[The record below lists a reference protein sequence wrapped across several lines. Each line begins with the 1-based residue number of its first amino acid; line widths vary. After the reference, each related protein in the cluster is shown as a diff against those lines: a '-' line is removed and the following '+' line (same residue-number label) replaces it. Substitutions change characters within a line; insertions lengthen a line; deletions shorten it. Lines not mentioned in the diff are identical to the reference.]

1 MILERKN
8 GDSWTKV
15 QTWAKT
21 GTGNQTLSKSM
32 TITKGK
38 KYRMKYTV
46 TVGSETVSGKTATKT
61 A

>member
-1 MILERKN
+1 MILQRKD
-8 GDSWTKV
+8 GSSWTKMK
-15 QTWAKT
+15 QWTKE
-21 GTGNQTLSKSM
+21 GKGHQSLEKS
-32 TITKGK
+32 TTVTKGK